1 MATRSAKTAA
11 QVARAI
17 ADALERRKIPYAIG
31 GAIALGFYAPP
42 RATVDVDVNIFVTG
56 GRAFAD
62 AHRVLND
69 AGFVAEAEPAA
80 LLRQVREEGQFR
92 GRLEG
97 IRVDVFVATV
107 PFYKQLKRRVRNAVL
122 LGRPI
127 KILSAEDLVVLKLMF
142 FRRKGLADAEA
153 VLRDQG
159 SALDRSKVRH
169 RLVKLVGERD
179 ERVHAWDELISER

>member
-31 GAIALGFYAPP
+31 GALALGFYAPP

-56 GRAFAD
+56 ERGFAK
-62 AHRVLND
+62 ALGILND
-69 AGFVAEAEPAA
+69 SGFVAEADPAM
-80 LLRQVREEGQFR
+80 LLRQAREEGQFR
-92 GRLEG
+92 GRIEG
-97 IRVDVFVATV
+97 IRVDVFVSTV
-107 PFYKQLKRRVRNAVL
+107 PFYKELKRRVRNAVL

-127 KILSAEDLVVLKLMF
+127 KILAAEDLVVLKLMF
-142 FRRKGLADAEA
+142 FRRKDLADAEA

-159 SALDRSKVRH
+159 TALDRRKVRD
-169 RLVKLVGERD
+169 RLVKLVGEED
-179 ERVHAWDELISER
+179 ERVRVWDELASER

>member
-42 RATVDVDVNIFVTG
+42 RATLDVDVNIFVSTG
-56 GRAFAD
+56 QAFAKALGTPKD
-62 AHRVLND
+62 S
-69 AGFVAEAEPAA
+69 GFVAEADAA
-80 LLRQVREEGQFR
+80 MLLRQAREEGQFR
-92 GRLEG
+92 GRLAG
-97 IRVDVFVATV
+97 IRVDVFVPTV
-107 PFYKQLKRRVRNAVL
+107 PFYKELKRRVRNAVL

-127 KILSAEDLVVLKLMF
+127 KILSPEDLLVLKLMF
-142 FRRKGLADAEA
+142 FRRKDLADAEA

-159 SALDRSKVRH
+159 TALDRRKVRN
-169 RLVKLVGERD
+169 RLVKLVGEED
-179 ERVHAWDELISER
+179 ERVRAWDDLADER

>member
-1 MATRSAKTAA
+1 VAIQSAKTAA

-42 RATVDVDVNIFVTG
+42 RATLDVDVNIFVSPG
-56 GRAFAD
+56 PAFAKALD
-62 AHRVLND
+62 TLKAS
-69 AGFVAEAEPAA
+69 GFVAETDAEI
-80 LLRQVREEGQFR
+80 LLRQAQEEGQFR

-97 IRVDVFVATV
+97 IRVDVFIPTV
-107 PFYKQLKRRVRNAVL
+107 PFYKELKRRVRNAVL

-127 KILSAEDLVVLKLMF
+127 KILSPEDLLVLKLMF
-142 FRRKGLADAEA
+142 FRRKDLADAEA

-159 SALDRSKVRH
+159 TALDRRKVRD
-169 RLVKLVGERD
+169 RLVKLVSEKD
-179 ERVHAWDELISER
+179 VRVRAWDDLARER